1 MNTIVQQEIIITEKA
16 SKEVKRIMEENEIP
30 AEYGLRVGIK
40 GGGCSGF
47 TYTLGFDAAPVEAD
61 TIIEINNVKL
71 FVDGKSLFY
80 LSGTELDF
88 SDGLNGKGFL
98 FNNPNA
104 AKTCG
109 CGDSFGV

>member
-1 MNTIVQQEIIITEKA
+1 MNTIQQQDIIITEKA
-16 SKEVKRIMEENEIP
+16 VKEVKRIMEENEIP
-30 AEYGLRVGIK
+30 AEYGLRVGVK

-47 TYTLGFDAAPVEAD
+47 TYTLGFDATPAEAD
-61 TIIEINNVKL
+61 TVIVVNDVKL

-88 SDGLNGKGFL
+88 SDGLNGKGFV

-104 AKTCG
+104 TKTCG

>member
-1 MNTIVQQEIIITEKA
+1 MSENVNEIILSDKA
-16 SKEVKRIMEENEIP
+16 VIEIKKIMDENDVP

-47 TYTLGFDAAPVEAD
+47 TYIMNFDAQSREAD
-61 TIIEINNVKL
+61 TVLTQDGINIY
-71 FVDGKSLFY
+71 VDGKSLFY
-80 LSGTELDF
+80 LTGTTLDF
-88 SDGLNGKGFL
+88 QNGLNGKGFV

-104 AKTCG
+104 QKTCG